1 MSGTRPPAPPR
12 RSTLLAVVIVLCL
25 VWGSTWFV
33 IRTGLEDL
41 PPFTSAG
48 VRFALAAG
56 VMAVLARLLGKAEGG
71 TRPCWRLVLAM
82 GGLNFAAS
90 YGIVYWAEQRLP
102 SGLVALLWAVFPMLM
117 ASAGHVWLGERLR
130 GRQWGGFALG
140 LAGVAVL
147 FQNDLRD
154 LGPGA
159 RTAGA
164 VLLIS
169 PLVSTAGTVVVKRLG
184 AGVSSLYL
192 NRAGMCLGAILLLAC
207 GLLFE
212 RDAPADWSSQAL
224 ASVIYLALAGT
235 VLTFGLYFWAMR
247 YAPAHQLSLIA
258 YVTPAIALGLGATLG
273 DEPLGASTALGGL
286 LILGGVLA
294 VLLSPRR
301 GQGRAPHATDPAPT
315 PDPTPAPDPAPTP
328 GRPTDAQGTR

>member
-1 MSGTRPPAPPR
+1 MSGTPPPAPPR
-12 RSTLLAVVIVLCL
+12 PATLLAVVILLCL

-56 VMAVLARLLGKAEGG
+56 VMAVLAAVLGRREGG

-82 GGLNFAAS
+82 GVLNFAVS
-90 YGIVYWAEQRLP
+90 YGIVYWCEQRLP

-117 ASAGHVWLGERLR
+117 ASAGHFWLGERLR
-130 GRQWGGFALG
+130 GRQWGGFVLG

-147 FQNDLRD
+147 FQNDLQD

-159 RTAGA
+159 MTAGA
-164 VLLIS
+164 VLLVS
-169 PLVSTAGTVVVKRLG
+169 PLVSTAGTLVVKRLG

-192 NRAGMCLGAILLLAC
+192 NRAGMSLGAILLLGC

-212 RDAPADWSSQAL
+212 RDAPAVWSTRAL
-224 ASVIYLALAGT
+224 GSVIYLALVST
-235 VLTFGLYFWAMR
+235 VLTFGLYFWALR
-247 YAPAHQLSLIA
+247 FAPAHRLSLIA
-258 YVTPAIALGLGATLG
+258 YVTPAIALGLGAALG
-273 DEPLGASTALGGL
+273 DEPLGASTVAGGL
-286 LILGGVLA
+286 LILAGVGA
-294 VLLSPRR
+294 VLLGARR
-301 GQGRAPHATDPAPT
+301 GPSLATEGAQPASTPGLP
-315 PDPTPAPDPAPTP
+315 PDPSRAS
-328 GRPTDAQGTR
+328 